1 VTCEDSQRMRF
12 SCLLVSFFVLCLPH
26 AAWAKWYLLASVHP
40 NNLIVIDTE
49 TDTVVKN
56 IALEGR
62 GPSLNI
68 APNPAHPQYAYV
80 VNDLA
85 RSVAMVDLDEGKQV
99 ASFPLSNENELVR
112 TMAIDVNPQG
122 TRLFIYEMPLK
133 KGVGHYEAE
142 EPRIRVMDLETNKM
156 LTAFTAP
163 RQVMSLASSQDGKR
177 LYAFS
182 VGQDISVFDAE
193 KGKLVDTL
201 PLLNRNVTGIGRTD
215 GLPAWNPYQE
225 NNYLVSFSV
234 TISDSLT
241 GQTTLGVASLDL
253 SQADPELQISELQPY
268 NAESYN
274 ITAQLSPKTNK
285 AYFSYNSLWKIDPKT
300 RQVEKTAP
308 LSNTYFFPLLH
319 PDGKKIYCGANW
331 SDIAVFDAETL
342 EPITKIALGH
352 SQTGGGNDLRFVQK
366 ETVPVSSSGS
376 GGQ

>member
-1 VTCEDSQRMRF
+1 M
-12 SCLLVSFFVLCLPH
+12 LLSLMLCGLPR

-68 APNPAHPQYAYV
+68 APNPTHPQYAYV

-99 ASFPLSNENELVR
+99 TSFPLSNENELVR

-133 KGVGHYEAE
+133 KGVGRYEAE
-142 EPRIRVMDLETNKM
+142 ETRIRVMDLETNKM

-163 RQVMSLASSQDGKR
+163 RQVLSLASSKDGKR
-177 LYAFS
+177 LYTFS

-193 KGKLVDTL
+193 KGKLIDTI
-201 PLLNRNVTGIGRTD
+201 PLLNRNITGVGRTD

-234 TISDSLT
+234 IVSDSLT
-241 GQTTLGVASLDL
+241 GQMTLGIASLDL
-253 SQADPELQISELQPY
+253 SQSDPELQISELQPY

-285 AYFSYNSLWKIDPKT
+285 VYFSYNSLWKIDPKT
-300 RQVEKTAP
+300 RQIEKTAP

-319 PDGKKIYCGANW
+319 PDGKKVYCGANW

-342 EPITKIALGH
+342 APITKIALGH
-352 SQTGGGNDLRFVQK
+352 SQTGGPNDFRFVQR
-366 ETVPVSSSGS
+366 
-376 GGQ
+376 

>member
-1 VTCEDSQRMRF
+1 MSRKDNPHIQF
-12 SCLLVSFFVLCLPH
+12 SSLILLSLTLFCLPH

-80 VNDLA
+80 VNELA
-85 RSVAMVDLDEGKQV
+85 QSVAMVDLDEGKQV
-99 ASFPLSNENELVR
+99 TSFPLSNDSELVR
-112 TMAIDVNPQG
+112 TMAIDVNAQG
-122 TRLFIYEMPLK
+122 TKLFIYEMPLK
-133 KGVGHYEAE
+133 KGLGRYDAE
-142 EPRIRVMDLETNKM
+142 ETRIRVMDLETNKM
-156 LTAFTAP
+156 VKTFSAP
-163 RQVMSLASSQDGKR
+163 RQVLSLASSKDGQR

-182 VGQDISVFDAE
+182 VGQDISVFDTE
-193 KGKLVDTL
+193 TGKLIDTI
-201 PLLNRNVTGIGRTD
+201 PLLNRNLTGVSRTD
-215 GLPAWNPYQE
+215 GLTQ
-225 NNYLVSFSV
+225 S
-234 TISDSLT
+234 
-241 GQTTLGVASLDL
+241 
-253 SQADPELQISELQPY
+253 DPELQVSELQPY

-285 AYFSYNSLWKIDPKT
+285 VYFSYNSLWKIDPKT
-300 RQVEKTAP
+300 RQVEKTAS

-342 EPITKIALGH
+342 DPITKIALGH
-352 SQTGGGNDLRFVQK
+352 SQTGGPNGFRFVQR
-366 ETVPVSSSGS
+366 
-376 GGQ
+376 